1 MEQQL
6 VGKLPP
12 SLLEGSV
19 FRFCGAPR
27 PEVIIGPGIG
37 EDAALLQLPEG
48 KFLAVASDPI
58 VGARE
63 GAGKFL
69 VHINANDI
77 ACKGGDPSFFV
88 ATLLVPSADGVPMV
102 QALMREIHEACLSIG
117 AAVIGGHTELTSRYD
132 QPVLVGTM
140 MGPTAFVH
148 RATDIR
154 PGDVLIL
161 TKHAGLEGM
170 AILANDRPDLLLPAI
185 GPEGVEEARGWLEQI
200 SVLEEAKLLRGM
212 ARFLHDPTEG
222 GVGGG
227 IAEIVRLSGL
237 GVELDYGSVPFSPL
251 TKKAV
256 QTLDF
261 DPLHLISSGVLLAV
275 VPQGGEADALAALRE
290 KGISGVAAGHFV
302 EGAGNC
308 PDDVREELWG
318 LLERPK
324 ERRE

>member
-1 MEQQL
+1 
-6 VGKLPP
+6 
-12 SLLEGSV
+12 
-19 FRFCGAPR
+19 
-27 PEVIIGPGIG
+27 
-37 EDAALLQLPEG
+37 
-48 KFLAVASDPI
+48 
-58 VGARE
+58 
-63 GAGKFL
+63 
-69 VHINANDI
+69 
-77 ACKGGDPSFFV
+77 
-88 ATLLVPSADGVPMV
+88 
-102 QALMREIHEACLSIG
+102 
-117 AAVIGGHTELTSRYD
+117 
-132 QPVLVGTM
+132 
-140 MGPTAFVH
+140 
-148 RATDIR
+148 IR